1 MKFAGRDDVTPP
13 TLILLPRVLV
23 SEGSDLCVDCPVISE
38 LGELVFEELV
48 RVRGTR
54 ARRVH
59 PWRAG
64 SVPTPAAG
72 PAGSFL
78 KWSSAIR

>member
-48 RVRGTR
+48 RAAFTRG
-54 ARRVH
+54 APVLFQ
-59 PWRAG
+59 
-64 SVPTPAAG
+64 G
-72 PAGSFL
+72 PQLDAPDLS
-78 KWSSAIR
+78 